1 MLYQRLSEKL
11 ATLMKRSYKMD
22 YYGEIA
28 YLSSQ
33 GIIGEYWYCKTK
45 EEYEKEIHDSNE
57 IGRPIQTIEYE
68 REL

>member
-1 MLYQRLSEKL
+1 
-11 ATLMKRSYKMD
+11 MD